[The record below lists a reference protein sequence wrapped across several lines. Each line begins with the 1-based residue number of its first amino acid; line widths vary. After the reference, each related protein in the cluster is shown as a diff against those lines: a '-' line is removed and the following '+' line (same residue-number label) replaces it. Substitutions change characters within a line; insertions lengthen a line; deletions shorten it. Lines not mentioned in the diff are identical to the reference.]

1 MEISVRLT
9 DLHQLNR
16 QNQPAPAL
24 IAVQITRFWLSF
36 NNLTNAPAQ
45 KSLIPELECRS
56 SVRERCRLDVSF
68 LRIFSDLYGIAFD
81 HPIIYIVIV
90 DRPQLAFNLRELVG
104 KDRLLGEQL
113 LAAL

>member
-36 NNLTNAPAQ
+36 NNLTNAQAQ
-45 KSLIPELECRS
+45 KIPNPRT
-56 SVRERCRLDVSF
+56 
-68 LRIFSDLYGIAFD
+68 
-81 HPIIYIVIV
+81 
-90 DRPQLAFNLRELVG
+90 
-104 KDRLLGEQL
+104 
-113 LAAL
+113 